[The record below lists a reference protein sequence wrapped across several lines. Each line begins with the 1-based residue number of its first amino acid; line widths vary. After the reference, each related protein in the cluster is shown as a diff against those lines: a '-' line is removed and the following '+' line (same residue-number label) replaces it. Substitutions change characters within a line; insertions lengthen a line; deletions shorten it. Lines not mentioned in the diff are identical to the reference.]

1 MLKKLF
7 GALAALTLS
16 AVSASAIDLVPAER
30 FTDPVSAW
38 GASISPDGNYIA
50 YLART
55 NTDERV
61 VVVDLQSSEAHAIQ
75 SVTRANAHIASVSWK
90 GDRLYS
96 VVQFR
101 QLIPGRASTGT
112 SIRSDDQ
119 YYWIWRVISMNRDG
133 SNIIQ
138 MFEGQTSQLAYGYG
152 STFLLDE
159 LPADPNHVLIG
170 AQDQN
175 GTGVYRA
182 DVTTGQAER
191 IEDGADLTYD
201 YTTDI
206 NGVPV
211 MRTDQLRDD
220 SGYRIYRRAPGA
232 HEWTLVTEARLAAT
246 ATNSPDFQIV
256 GSGPASGQV
265 YVMARPDGSD
275 LLSLYLY
282 NTATG
287 ELGQPISNADSD
299 GAWPWLTRRTREV
312 MATCTYGQRMSC
324 RARDPAMQRHLNAL
338 DTFFQHQAD
347 IELVDMSDDGS
358 KWLVHVDGPT
368 FSGAY
373 YLYELASHRVSPVAA
388 VYPNLDDNALSP
400 TQVVDYQSHDGTA
413 LWAYVTA
420 RPGVT
425 GARPMVVMPHGGP
438 ESRDMFGYDPFVEFL
453 ASRGYVVL
461 QPNFRGGEG
470 FGRAFA
476 DAGRGQWGLRMQDD
490 VTDAVR
496 HMIDTGVADPH
507 RICIVGASYGGYV
520 ALEGVSST
528 PNLYKCAVSIA
539 GVSDL
544 QLSMD
549 REGPHWGTNYQ
560 YWLRSIGT
568 DSAAIAEHSPRL
580 HAARIT
586 APVLLIHG
594 VDDTT
599 VPYRQSELMQ
609 QALNG
614 AGHPTRLVRIP
625 DETHYWNSWSD
636 EHRLTVLHEI
646 DQFLAQNLGPAQ

>member
-1 MLKKLF
+1 MLRQF
-7 GALAALTLS
+7 VGALAALILS
-16 AVSASAIDLVPAER
+16 AVSASAQSAVPADR
-30 FTDPVSAW
+30 FVDAVSAW

-50 YLART
+50 YASRT
-55 NTDERV
+55 DTDERV
-61 VVVDLQSSEAHAIQ
+61 VVVDLQEQQARAIQ
-75 SVTRANAHIASVSWK
+75 SVTRANAHIISVAWK
-90 GDRLYS
+90 GDRIFS
-96 VVQFR
+96 VVRFR
-101 QLIPGRASTGT
+101 QLAAGRVSTGST
-112 SIRSDDQ
+112 IRGGDQ

-133 SNIIQ
+133 SNVIQ
-138 MFEGQTSQLAYGYG
+138 MFEGQTGQLYYGYG

-159 LPADPNHVLIG
+159 LPNDPNHVLIG
-170 AQDQN
+170 AQDRN

-182 DVTTGQAER
+182 DVRDGTTEKV
-191 IEDGADLTYD
+191 EDGEDLTTD

-211 MRTDQLRDD
+211 MRTDYLRDN
-220 SGYRIYRRAPGA
+220 SGYRIFRRAPGTQQ
-232 HEWTLVTEARLAAT
+232 WMLVTEARLAAT

-256 GSGPASGQV
+256 GSGPAAGQV
-265 YVMARPDGSD
+265 YVLARPESSD

-287 ELGQPISNADSD
+287 ELGQPIASGDSD
-299 GAWPWLTRRTREV
+299 GAWPWVTRRTREV

-324 RARDPAMQRHLNAL
+324 HARDPAMQRHLNAL
-338 DTFFQHQAD
+338 DTFFQHQAT
-347 IELVDMSDDGS
+347 IELVDMSDDGG
-358 KWLVHVDGPT
+358 KWLVHVDGPAL
-368 FSGAY
+368 SGAY
-373 YLYELASHRVSPVAA
+373 YLYELASHRVSPVAPI
-388 VYPNLDDNALSP
+388 YPHLDDTALSP
-400 TQVVDYQSHDGTA
+400 TEVVNYQSRDGTA

-420 RPGVT
+420 QPGAT
-425 GARPMVVMPHGGP
+425 GARPMVVVPHGGP
-438 ESRDMFGYDPFVEFL
+438 EARDEYGYDAFVEFL

-461 QPNFRGGEG
+461 QPNFRGGAG
-470 FGRAFA
+470 FGRGFA

-496 HMIDTGVADPH
+496 HMIQIGVADAH

-528 PNLYKCAVSIA
+528 PDLYRCAVSIA

-544 QLSMD
+544 GLSLN

-580 HAARIT
+580 HASRIT

-594 VDDTT
+594 EDDET
-599 VPYRQSELMQ
+599 VPFRQSELMQ
-609 QALNG
+609 QALNS
-614 AGHPTRLVRIP
+614 AGHQTRLVRIP
-625 DETHYWNSWSD
+625 DENHYWDTWSD
-636 EHRLTVLHEI
+636 EHRFTLFHETE
-646 DQFLAQNLGPAQ
+646 QFLAQNLGPAH